1 MADASVF
8 TYDEKTFAVTQSMMD
23 AYNDNGY
30 VLIRNVLNDAEM
42 KKLKAALESPG
53 IQKHAYNTSDGSKDA
68 KMVLW
73 FHCGDDM
80 TGAVASCEKIAGTM
94 EKLMGGDEVYHFSSK
109 LLMKAPHTGGSFLWH
124 QDYGY
129 FYKWGYMYPNNASVF
144 IAIDDCNLEN
154 GCLQVLRGSHKMGRV
169 DHIPVGKQLTADPE
183 RVEEAKKR
191 LDLIAVEMRAGDVL
205 YFSSNLLHCSG
216 PNESNSRRWSY
227 VIAYNERSNLSYMTK
242 GHLLYTPH
250 PLYTPLVKVPNSKL
264 MTCDGAITDQKWF
277 MKAEE
282 DKARD

>member
-8 TYDEKTFAVTQSMMD
+8 TYDEKTFAVTQSMKD

-42 KKLKAALESPG
+42 TKLKAGLESPG
-53 IQKHAYNTSDGSKDA
+53 IQKHAYNTSDGSRDTR
-68 KMVLW
+68 MVLW

-94 EKLMGGDEVYHFSSK
+94 EKLMGGDEVYHLSSK
-109 LLMKAPHTGGSFLWH
+109 LLMKAPQTGGSFLWH

-144 IAIDDCNLEN
+144 IAIDDCNLDN

-169 DHIPVGKQLTADPE
+169 DHIPVGKQLSADPE

-191 LDLIAVEMRAGDVL
+191 LDLIAVDMKAGDVL
-205 YFSSNLLHCSG
+205 YFNSNLLHCSG
-216 PNESNSRRWSY
+216 PNKSNSRRWSY

-242 GHLLYTPH
+242 GHLQYTPH

-264 MTCDGAITDQKWF
+264 ITCDGVITDQKWF
-277 MKAEE
+277 LKAEE